1 MKMPILP
8 PLPLASRHLLLA
20 SAIALAAGCAG
31 LPDQRLAQEALE
43 RGDLATAQ
51 SNYQA
56 LAAMGYADAQ
66 VGLADM
72 QVASGDSAQQA
83 KAEKLYREAAQ
94 TSPRARARLGKWLAA
109 KPGASDAEHREA
121 ERLLSQAF
129 EQGEDSALV
138 PLIVLYLQYPQSWP
152 EIDPQQR
159 IDQWR
164 ARGLPQADLAQIIL
178 YRTQGTYAQHLGEIE
193 QVCQRWLRRM
203 DVCWYELATVYQMQ
217 GNAEKQKVLL
227 EQLRAAYKA
236 GRVPGERVDSVAG
249 VLADGELGQPDPQ
262 TAQALLEE
270 IAPSYPAAWV
280 SLAKL
285 LYDYPDQGD
294 LEKMLGYL
302 KNAQDA
308 AQPRAELLLGRLYY
322 DGKWAP
328 QDPRKAERHLLKA
341 AASEPQANYYLGQI
355 YRRGFLGKVYPQKAV
370 DHLILAARAG
380 QASADMALAQ
390 LWPQGRGIQPNR
402 VNAYV
407 FGQLAVQQQVP
418 QASDLLGQIEAQLPP
433 AERSQAQQLLK
444 REQQSRGNNWQATV
458 SLLQSQD
465 SPINEEEPKSL

>member
-1 MKMPILP
+1 M
-8 PLPLASRHLLLA
+8 
-20 SAIALAAGCAG
+20 
-31 LPDQRLAQEALE
+31 
-43 RGDLATAQ
+43 
-51 SNYQA
+51 
-56 LAAMGYADAQ
+56 
-66 VGLADM
+66 
-72 QVASGDSAQQA
+72 
-83 KAEKLYREAAQ
+83 
-94 TSPRARARLGKWLAA
+94 
-109 KPGASDAEHREA
+109 
-121 ERLLSQAF
+121 
-129 EQGEDSALV
+129 
-138 PLIVLYLQYPQSWP
+138 
-152 EIDPQQR
+152 
-159 IDQWR
+159 
-164 ARGLPQADLAQIIL
+164 
-178 YRTQGTYAQHLGEIE
+178 
-193 QVCQRWLRRM
+193 
-203 DVCWYELATVYQMQ
+203 
-217 GNAEKQKVLL
+217 
-227 EQLRAAYKA
+227 
-236 GRVPGERVDSVAG
+236 PGERVDSVAG

-390 LWPQGRGIQPNR
+390 LWSQGRGIQPNR

-433 AERSQAQQLLK
+433 VPNAARRSNCSSANNRAAATTGRPPSACCRARTRRSTKKSQKAYEQLPF
-444 REQQSRGNNWQATV
+444 RQPAASPSRRAPCPWP
-458 SLLQSQD
+458 
-465 SPINEEEPKSL
+465 SPCCSARRRSPPAAARHRRTSAWT

>member
-1 MKMPILP
+1 
-8 PLPLASRHLLLA
+8 
-20 SAIALAAGCAG
+20 
-31 LPDQRLAQEALE
+31 
-43 RGDLATAQ
+43 
-51 SNYQA
+51 
-56 LAAMGYADAQ
+56 
-66 VGLADM
+66 
-72 QVASGDSAQQA
+72 
-83 KAEKLYREAAQ
+83 
-94 TSPRARARLGKWLAA
+94 AA

-217 GNAEKQKVLL
+217 GNAEKQKALL
-227 EQLRAAYKA
+227 EQLRAAYK
-236 GRVPGERVDSVAG
+236 GGGVPGERVDSVAG

-390 LWPQGRGIQPNR
+390 LWSQGRGIQPNR

-465 SPINEEEPKSL
+465 SPINEEEPESL

>member
-83 KAEKLYREAAQ
+83 KAESSTAR
-94 TSPRARARLGKWLAA
+94 PRRPRRGPARAKWLAA

-390 LWPQGRGIQPNR
+390 LWSQGRGIQPNR

-465 SPINEEEPKSL
+465 SPINEEEPESL

>member
-1 MKMPILP
+1 
-8 PLPLASRHLLLA
+8 
-20 SAIALAAGCAG
+20 
-31 LPDQRLAQEALE
+31 
-43 RGDLATAQ
+43 
-51 SNYQA
+51 
-56 LAAMGYADAQ
+56 
-66 VGLADM
+66 
-72 QVASGDSAQQA
+72 
-83 KAEKLYREAAQ
+83 
-94 TSPRARARLGKWLAA
+94 
-109 KPGASDAEHREA
+109 
-121 ERLLSQAF
+121 
-129 EQGEDSALV
+129 
-138 PLIVLYLQYPQSWP
+138 
-152 EIDPQQR
+152 
-159 IDQWR
+159 
-164 ARGLPQADLAQIIL
+164 
-178 YRTQGTYAQHLGEIE
+178 
-193 QVCQRWLRRM
+193 
-203 DVCWYELATVYQMQ
+203 
-217 GNAEKQKVLL
+217 
-227 EQLRAAYKA
+227 
-236 GRVPGERVDSVAG
+236 
-249 VLADGELGQPDPQ
+249 
-262 TAQALLEE
+262 
-270 IAPSYPAAWV
+270 
-280 SLAKL
+280 
-285 LYDYPDQGD
+285 
-294 LEKMLGYL
+294 YL

-390 LWPQGRGIQPNR
+390 LWSQGRGIQPNR

-465 SPINEEEPKSL
+465 SPINEEEPESL